1 MISFAAYSEIWA
13 LGGRMTKKELLK
25 KIDEFR
31 ITMMD
36 VLESVDRI
44 KRDLK
49 DMSTELDYFP
59 ETESEIENDEKVE
72 YEG

>member
-1 MISFAAYSEIWA
+1 
-13 LGGRMTKKELLK
+13 MTKKELLK